1 MNRLLA
7 AALLVAGPLALT
19 ACDSG
24 NGDDDIIRVAYVT
37 RVIIDDFPVS
47 NPAAGGWDGGGDGQ
61 ADLYFRILG
70 SNGVQ
75 LLNGEESTLVTA
87 DGQAGSRVFTDA
99 GIEDIPVTF
108 TVADFLIDALDR
120 SLTVEVK
127 DDDSPLSADDVI
139 GESTSFRLEDHIP
152 NPLPANRQAI
162 VPFVS
167 ADSSVSGRLTVRF
180 AS

>member
-1 MNRLLA
+1 MNRISV
-7 AALLVAGPLALT
+7 AALVLAGPLILG
-19 ACDSG
+19 ACDSVNG
-24 NGDDDIIRVAYVT
+24 GDDPIRRAFVT
-37 RVIIDDFPVS
+37 RVIIDEFPVS

-70 SNGVQ
+70 STGQ
-75 LLNGEESTLVTA
+75 ILNGEESTLVTA

-99 GIEDIPVTF
+99 GIEDIPVTY
-108 TVADFLIDALDR
+108 TVNDFLIDALDR

-139 GESTSFRLEDHIP
+139 GESTSFRLENHIP

-162 VPFVS
+162 IPFAN
-167 ADSSVSGRLTVRF
+167 ADNTVRGRLTVRF
-180 AS
+180 SS